1 MNSWWSASS
10 INSNT
15 YYFIKKKSWNIRVPP
30 RPLPEAILTAV
41 LHVHNLK
48 LKRSS
53 DKEKTVV
60 EYLGSALVNLREST
74 TVPVDYILG
83 SNGELTRSDLD
94 KKSDPM
100 EIVVEIVRSPFV
112 PSEISDVYRLGPK
125 APQVDWGP
133 SGVEWREEDDVEV
146 VKKLARI
153 CSVEGR
159 MLWRE
164 IREISGVIVL
174 SMVRDTTLPN
184 ISIQTHRYT
193 HVISTLTLSLNTLHN
208 PSDLRPPRLPRPGLY
223 ESSQPNSPTRQRFS
237 CTHGRCEQS
246 AGVDM

>member
-1 MNSWWSASS
+1 M
-10 INSNT
+10 
-15 YYFIKKKSWNIRVPP
+15 
-30 RPLPEAILTAV
+30 
-41 LHVHNLK
+41 
-48 LKRSS
+48 
-53 DKEKTVV
+53 
-60 EYLGSALVNLREST
+60 
-74 TVPVDYILG
+74 PVDYILG

-174 SMVRDTTLPN
+174 SMVRDNHSTNTYIFKPSLLHN
-184 ISIQTHRYT
+184 
-193 HVISTLTLSLNTLHN
+193 VISTLTLSLNTLHTLQTSGRLGCPDPAYIN
-208 PSDLRPPRLPRPGLY
+208 PANPTALRVNALAVLMVVASKAQGWICKGGWKR
-223 ESSQPNSPTRQRFS
+223 
-237 CTHGRCEQS
+237 
-246 AGVDM
+246 